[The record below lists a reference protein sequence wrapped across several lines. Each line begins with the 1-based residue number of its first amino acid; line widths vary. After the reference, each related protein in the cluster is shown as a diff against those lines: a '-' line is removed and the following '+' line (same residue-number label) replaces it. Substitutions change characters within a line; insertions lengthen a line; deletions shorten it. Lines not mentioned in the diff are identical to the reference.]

1 MIYSE
6 RCQGVTHPTST
17 SLERPFLILMYF
29 QFLQKISLNLYFSET
44 CFPPGPVCFLLGK
57 VALIVVA
64 CFSPPLLGGDPH
76 CTGGD
81 NCDDKF
87 EI

>member
-1 MIYSE
+1 MIDSE

-44 CFPPGPVCFLLGK
+44 CFLLGK

-87 EI
+87 QI